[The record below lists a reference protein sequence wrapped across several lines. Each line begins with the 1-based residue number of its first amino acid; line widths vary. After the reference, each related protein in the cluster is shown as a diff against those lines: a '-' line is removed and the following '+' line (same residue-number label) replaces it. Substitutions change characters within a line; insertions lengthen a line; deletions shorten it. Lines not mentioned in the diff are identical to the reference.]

1 METLNEI
8 LATMSKNKLRTA
20 LTGLSVSWGIFMLV
34 ILLGAGNGL
43 LNGITNQFKDD
54 ALNSIWIRTDIT
66 ALPYNGMNAGRRITM
81 KNEDYDHVKN
91 NFSEVQKITSRFA
104 SWSVPV
110 KYKNEFGNFSY
121 RGVHPDHQYL
131 ENTLIA
137 EGRYINEEDVRE
149 SRKVAIIG
157 KTLVD
162 ELCKGENPIGENIE
176 ISGVVYKVVGI
187 FKDDGNEREERI
199 LYMPISTAQRVYGG
213 GQRVNNIMFTTGD
226 IPLEESQ
233 KLAERIKNDF
243 ARRHQF
249 SPDDGRA
256 ISVRNMQES
265 FQEVANIL
273 GGVAI
278 FTWFIGI
285 MTIIAGIVGVSN
297 IMFIVVKERTKEI
310 GVRKALGATPNSII
324 AMVLVESLF
333 VTGVF
338 GYLGLVGGIMLLEII
353 GPNINSD
360 MFANPEVDLRIAFLT
375 TLVLIIAGAIAGY
388 FPARKAANIRPIEAL
403 RDE

>member
-1 METLNEI
+1 MEVLNEI
-8 LATMSKNKLRTA
+8 LATMSKNKLRTV

-43 LNGITNQFKDD
+43 LNGISDQFKDD

-66 ALPYNGMNAGRRITM
+66 SMAYKGMNAGRRIEM
-81 KNEDYDHVKN
+81 KNEDFDHVKN
-91 NFSEVQKITSRFA
+91 NFNEVERITARFA

-110 KYKNEFGNFSY
+110 KFKNEFGNYSY

-131 ENTLIA
+131 ENSMMVH
-137 EGRYINEEDVRE
+137 GRYINDEDIKE
-149 SRKVAIIG
+149 SRKVAVVG
-157 KTLVD
+157 QALVN
-162 ELCKGENPIGENIE
+162 ELCKGENPIGQNIE

-187 FKDDGNEREERI
+187 FKDDGNEREERV

-213 GQRVNNIMFTTGD
+213 GRTVSNIMFTTGD
-226 IPLEESQ
+226 ISLEES
-233 KLAERIKNDF
+233 RIIADKVRLDF
-243 ARRHQF
+243 AKRHQF
-249 SPDDGRA
+249 SPEDTRA
-256 ISVRNMQES
+256 ISVRNLLEN
-265 FQEVANIL
+265 FQEVTNIL

-310 GVRKALGATPNSII
+310 GIRKALGATPNSIVY
-324 AMVLVESLF
+324 MVLIEALF

-338 GYLGLVGGIMLLEII
+338 GCLGLVAGIMLLEGI
-353 GPNINSD
+353 GPNIQSD

-375 TLVLIIAGAIAGY
+375 TLVLIIAGGIAGY
-388 FPARKAANIRPIEAL
+388 FPARKAASIRPIEAL